1 MSEAWRA
8 PMGMDTF
15 VVQLWVPP
23 DQTSC
28 GTDLRGVVRH
38 IATGV
43 ETAFRGDDEVLLLL
57 HVARP
62 SRTGSPAPHPEVK
75 PNQVPMNQERV
86 K

>member
-8 PMGMDTF
+8 PVGMDTF

-28 GTDLRGVVRH
+28 GIDLRGVVRH
-38 IATGV
+38 VATGV
-43 ETAFRGDDEVLLLL
+43 ETAFRGDDEVLRLL

-62 SRTGSPAPHPEVK
+62 PRTGFPGTASRGQLQPDPDEPGA
-75 PNQVPMNQERV
+75 
-86 K
+86 